1 MGKKEKLE
9 ARLLSRPTDMTFE
22 EVSTLFGYYGLSQKK
37 TGKAGGSR
45 VRFSNAD
52 GSVVIIF
59 HRPHNPGTFK
69 RYLIDQIIDK
79 LKQEGFLR

>member
-22 EVSTLFGYYGLSQKK
+22 EVSTLFGYYGLSQRK

-45 VRFSNAD
+45 VRFSSAD

-59 HRPHNPGTFK
+59 HKPHHPGTFK
-69 RYLIDQIIDK
+69 RYMIDQIIDK
-79 LKQEGFLR
+79 LRQEGFLK